1 MKKLLNFELHAILA
15 SLQDD
20 ESEEVT
26 ISREDLVSIVNE
38 LLDYREVKKG
48 KEGRY
53 TEHVVRMHPGE
64 NPADFLIRVI
74 TDCQSPK
81 ENE

>member
-1 MKKLLNFELHAILA
+1 MKKLLDFELHMILA

-20 ESEEVT
+20 DSEEVT
-26 ISREDLVSIVNE
+26 IEREKLVSIVNE
-38 LLDYREVKKG
+38 LLDYREVKQG

-53 TEHVVRMHPGE
+53 AEHVVRMRPGE

-74 TDCQSPK
+74 TECEPPLK
-81 ENE
+81 E